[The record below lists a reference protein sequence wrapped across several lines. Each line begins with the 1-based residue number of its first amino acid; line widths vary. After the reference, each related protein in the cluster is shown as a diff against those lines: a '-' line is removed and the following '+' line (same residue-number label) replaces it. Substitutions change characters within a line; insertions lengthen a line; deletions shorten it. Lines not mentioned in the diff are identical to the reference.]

1 MVYLLHSTQ
10 QYNQAPFVVHR
21 FGKVKGADEG
31 HSSVKGLIWMSRL
44 NVVAVAYA
52 AAANVAQ
59 CSSSMLEELWT
70 VTYALRG
77 ARKYGG
83 LTDIINK

>member
-1 MVYLLHSTQ
+1 MQ

-21 FGKVKGADEG
+21 FGEVKGAGEG
-31 HSSVKGLIWMSRL
+31 CSSVKGLIWMSRL

-52 AAANVAQ
+52 AAANVIQ
-59 CSSSMLEELWT
+59 CCSLMLEELWT

-77 ARKYGG
+77 ARKYRG
-83 LTDIINK
+83 